1 VAFRPSLVGVVM
13 TALVGGGV
21 AAAETAPAAPSAL
34 PLPAVP
40 HELSAVRVMAK
51 PDLDGRLDDA
61 VWAQAPGVSAF
72 TQQGPNGGAAP
83 SEATTLRVLY
93 DDDALY
99 LGFDCAQT
107 HTPVVGRL
115 TRRDQDS
122 ESDWV
127 WFNVDS
133 RRDGRTA
140 AFFAVNVAG
149 VMADGISRDTPNG
162 VITSWEWD
170 ENWEAWVART
180 PGGWSAEIRI
190 PLRILRFSSG
200 LPVQSWGF
208 AAQRF
213 IAARQETDVWPF
225 VPREAANPIEYF
237 GRLSD
242 LHDMKAREP
251 LELRPFVL
259 GRVRRLGA
267 DPTMTASGFD
277 EGASAGLD
285 MKLHLGQSVTLD
297 AAVRP
302 DFAQVEADELTYNF
316 INRYEI
322 FYPEKRPLFLE
333 GAEQFVTP
341 LQLFYSRRIGSSPAT
356 PTLQTN
362 TGRTEQLVSVPEAA
376 TIYGAA
382 KLIGRLNDRWTVG
395 TLSALTS
402 RNDYQVVVKT
412 ADGMNPTVQSRTAE
426 PLTAFNV
433 LRLRRDI
440 GGGAQVG
447 LLGTATTRFEDADAS
462 TTRGC
467 PSGDTT
473 SPALPRC
480 FRDAYVG
487 GLDGLWRSPSGN
499 YLASGQLVG
508 GIVQHGQQEQ
518 QLDGTW
524 IGPGSRGVGGW
535 VRLAKDGGSP
545 LLADLTYT
553 GIGRWLTF
561 NDLGFMPRQNLH
573 EVKAGLELR
582 TLEPGPVTL
591 ERHLRLD
598 VTTDRNLDGLDL
610 GTLIELGATARLR
623 NFWTLHLSA
632 ETSPARFDDREV
644 GDGTALQRALFVG
657 GKAEVQTDPLRVW
670 SFDLKGEARFMASAF
685 YVTGQSAVTLR
696 PLPQLEISLTP
707 QATYSQGEPRFIWH
721 SADPSGAFG
730 RQRASSAGATLRTS
744 YTFTP
749 RLSLQTYAQ
758 LFLTAEHYDS
768 FFYAP
773 RGPGVRVRLADLT
786 PYSGGQILDAD
797 YEEAALNMNVV
808 LRWEYRLGST
818 LFLVYSRS
826 QAPAVGLA
834 PGEPAALRA
843 GDVTRVPAIDMILV
857 KLSFWW
863 AT

>member
-1 VAFRPSLVGVVM
+1 MAFRPSLVGVLVA
-13 TALVGGGV
+13 ALGSGGV
-21 AAAETAPAAPSAL
+21 AAAEIAPAALTGIAVRG
-34 PLPAVP
+34 VP
-40 HELSAVRVMAK
+40 HELAAVRVTAK
-51 PDLDGRLDDA
+51 PNLDGRLDDA
-61 VWAQAPGVSAF
+61 VWAQSRGVSAF
-72 TQQGPNGGAAP
+72 TQQAPNGGAPP

-99 LGFDCAQT
+99 LGFDCSQT

-149 VMADGISRDTPNG
+149 VMADGTSRDTPNG
-162 VITSWEWD
+162 VTTSWEWD
-170 ENWEAWVART
+170 ENWEAWTART

-208 AAQRF
+208 SAQRV
-213 IAARQETDVWPF
+213 IAARLETDVWPF
-225 VPREAANPIEYF
+225 VPREAANPMEYF

-242 LHDMKAREP
+242 LRDVKPREP

-259 GRVRRLGA
+259 GQVRRLGA
-267 DPTMTASGFD
+267 DPSMTVSGFD

-285 MKLHLGQSVTLD
+285 AKLHLGQSVTLD

-341 LQLFYSRRIGSSPAT
+341 LQLFYSRRIGASPAT
-356 PTLQTN
+356 PALQTN
-362 TGRTEQLVSVPEAA
+362 LGQMEQLVSVPAAA

-382 KLIGRLNDRWTVG
+382 KLIGRLGDKWTVG
-395 TLSALTS
+395 TFSALTS

-412 ADGMNPTVQSRTAE
+412 TDGASQTVQSRTAE

-447 LLGTATTRFEDADAS
+447 LLGTATTRFEDPDAS
-462 TTRGC
+462 MTRGC
-467 PSGDTT
+467 PSGVLP

-499 YLASGQLVG
+499 YLASAQLVG
-508 GIVQHGQQEQ
+508 GIVQHGQPEQ

-524 IGPGSRGVGGW
+524 IGSGSRGLGGW

-553 GIGRWLTF
+553 GLGRWLTF
-561 NDLGFMPRQNLH
+561 NDLGYMPRQNLH

-582 TLEPGPVTL
+582 TLAPGPVTL

-610 GTLIELGATARLR
+610 GTLVELGATARLR

-632 ETSPARFDDREV
+632 EASPARFDDREV

-657 GKAEVQTDPLRVW
+657 SKGEVSTDPLRVW
-670 SFDLKGEARFMASAF
+670 SFDLKGEVRFMASAF
-685 YVTGQSAVTLR
+685 YVTAQSAATLR
-696 PLPQLEISLTP
+696 PLPQLELSLIP

-721 SADPSGAFG
+721 SATSAFG

-749 RLSLQTYAQ
+749 RLSLQTYTQ

-768 FFYAP
+768 FFDAP
-773 RGPGVRVRLADLT
+773 RGPGVRVRLTDLT
-786 PYSGGQILDAD
+786 PYAGGPILDAD

-834 PGEPAALRA
+834 SGEPAALRF
-843 GDVTRVPAIDMILV
+843 GDVTRVPAIDMLLV

>member
-1 VAFRPSLVGVVM
+1 VASRPSLVGVL
-13 TALVGGGV
+13 TAALASGGV
-21 AAAETAPAAPSAL
+21 AAAENVPDGPKGIGV
-34 PLPAVP
+34 PGVP
-40 HELSAVRVMAK
+40 HELAAVRVTSK
-51 PDLDGRLDDA
+51 PNLDGRLDDA
-61 VWAQAPGVSAF
+61 LWAQSPGVSAF
-72 TQQGPNGGAAP
+72 TQQGPNGGAPP

-93 DDDALY
+93 DEDALY

-149 VMADGISRDTPNG
+149 VVADGISRDTPNG
-162 VITSWEWD
+162 VTTSWEWD
-170 ENWEAWVART
+170 ENWEAWTART
-180 PGGWSAEIRI
+180 PNGWSAEIRI

-225 VPREAANPIEYF
+225 VPREAANPMEYF

-242 LHDMKAREP
+242 LRDIKAREP

-259 GRVRRLGA
+259 GQVRHLGA
-267 DPTMTASGFD
+267 DPTMSVSGFD

-285 MKLHLGQSVTLD
+285 MKLHLGQSMTLD

-341 LQLFYSRRIGSSPAT
+341 LQLFYSRRIGASPVT

-362 TGRTEQLVSVPEAA
+362 NGQMEQLVSVPEAA

-395 TLSALTS
+395 TFSALTS

-412 ADGMNPTVQSRTAE
+412 DGGKTIQSRTAE

-433 LRLRRDI
+433 LRLRRDV
-440 GGGAQVG
+440 GGGAQLG
-447 LLGTATTRFEDADAS
+447 LLATATTRFEDADAS
-462 TTRGC
+462 VMRGC
-467 PSGDTT
+467 PSGVTT

-487 GLDGLWRSPSGN
+487 GLDGLWRSPSGD
-499 YLASGQLVG
+499 YLASAQLVG
-508 GIVQHGQQEQ
+508 GIVEHGQPEQ

-524 IGPGSRGVGGW
+524 IGSGSRGVGGW
-535 VRLAKDGGSP
+535 ARLAKEGGSP
-545 LLADLTYT
+545 LLADVTYT

-573 EVKAGLELR
+573 EVKAGVELR

-610 GTLIELGATARLR
+610 GTLVELGATARLR

-657 GKAEVQTDPLRVW
+657 SKAEVATDPLRVW
-670 SFDLKGEARFMASAF
+670 SFDVKGEVRFMASAF
-685 YVTGQSAVTLR
+685 YVTGQSAITLR
-696 PLPQLEISLTP
+696 PLPQLELSLIP
-707 QATYSQGEPRFIWH
+707 QATYSEGEPRFTWH
-721 SADPSGAFG
+721 SQASAFG

-744 YTFTP
+744 YTFAP
-749 RLSLQTYAQ
+749 RLSLQTYTQ

-768 FFYAP
+768 FFAAP
-773 RGPGVRVRLADLT
+773 RGAGVRVRLADLT
-786 PYSGGQILDAD
+786 PYTGGPITDAD

-826 QAPAVGLA
+826 QAPAVGLV
-834 PGEPAALRA
+834 PGEQAGLRV
-843 GDVTRVPAIDMILV
+843 GDVTRVPAIDMLLV

>member
-1 VAFRPSLVGVVM
+1 VASRPSLFAVVAV
-13 TALVGGGV
+13 ALASGSV
-21 AAAETAPAAPSAL
+21 AAAERTPPAPIASAV
-34 PLPAVP
+34 PAVP
-40 HELSAVRVMAK
+40 HAFNAVRITTK
-51 PDLDGRLDDA
+51 PVLDGRLDDA
-61 VWAQAPGVSAF
+61 VWGQSAGVSAF

-83 SEATTLRVLY
+83 SETTTLRVLY
-93 DDDALY
+93 DEDALY

-162 VITSWEWD
+162 VTTSWEWD
-170 ENWEAWVART
+170 ENWEATTART
-180 PGGWSAEIRI
+180 PGGWSAELRI
-190 PLRILRFSSG
+190 PLRILRFTSG
-200 LPVQSWGF
+200 LPVQSWGLS
-208 AAQRF
+208 AQRF
-213 IAARQETDVWPF
+213 IAARQESDVWPF
-225 VPREAANPIEYF
+225 VPREAANPMEYF
-237 GRLSD
+237 GRLGD
-242 LHDMKAREP
+242 LRDLKAREP

-259 GRVRRLGA
+259 GQVRRLGA
-267 DPTMTASGFD
+267 DPTMTVSGFD

-285 MKLHLGQSVTLD
+285 AKLHLGQSVTLD
-297 AAVRP
+297 AAIRP

-356 PTLQTN
+356 PTLQTHSDQV
-362 TGRTEQLVSVPEAA
+362 EQFVSVPDAA

-402 RNDYQVVVKT
+402 RNDYRVVVR
-412 ADGMNPTVQSRTAE
+412 ANDGAYQAVQSRTAE

-433 LRLRRDI
+433 LRLRRDV
-440 GGGAQVG
+440 GGGAQIG
-447 LLGTATTRFEDADAS
+447 LLGTATTRFENADSNDVRA
-462 TTRGC
+462 C
-467 PSGDTT
+467 PSGTPTT
-473 SPALPRC
+473 ADMPRC
-480 FRDAYVG
+480 FRDSYVG

-499 YLASGQLVG
+499 YLASAQLIG
-508 GIVQHGQQEQ
+508 GIVQHGQNET
-518 QLDGTW
+518 QLDGTA
-524 IGPGSRGVGGW
+524 IGPGARGVGGW
-535 VRLAKDGGSP
+535 VRVAKDGGSP

-561 NDLGFMPRQNLH
+561 NDLGFMPRQNLQ
-573 EVKAGLELR
+573 ELKAGLELR
-582 TLEPGPVTL
+582 TLAPGPVTL

-610 GTLIELGATARLR
+610 GTVVELGASVRLR
-623 NFWTLHLSA
+623 NFWNLHLSA

-657 GKAEVQTDPLRVW
+657 SKAEVATDPLRVW
-670 SFDLKGEARFMASAF
+670 SFDVKGEARFMASAF
-685 YVTGQSAVTLR
+685 YVTGQAAATLR
-696 PLPQLEISLTP
+696 PLPQLELSLVP
-707 QATYSQGEPRFIWH
+707 QATYSEGEPRFAWH
-721 SADPSGAFG
+721 ATTSAFG

-749 RLSLQTYAQ
+749 RMSLQTYAQ

-768 FFYAP
+768 FFDAP
-773 RGPGVRVRLADLT
+773 RGPGVRVRLGDLT
-786 PYSGGQILDAD
+786 PHAGAEILNAD

-826 QAPAVGLA
+826 QAPAVGLVT
-834 PGEPAALRA
+834 GETAALRV

>member
-1 VAFRPSLVGVVM
+1 MAFRPSLVGVLV
-13 TALVGGGV
+13 TALVSGGV
-21 AAAETAPAAPSAL
+21 AAAESTQAALTGTAVS
-34 PLPAVP
+34 AVP
-40 HELSAVRVMAK
+40 HELAAVRVDVK
-51 PDLDGRLDDA
+51 PNLDGRLDDP
-61 VWAQAPGVSAF
+61 VWAQSPGVSAF
-72 TQQGPNGGAAP
+72 TQQSPNGGAPP

-162 VITSWEWD
+162 VTTSWEWD
-170 ENWEAWVART
+170 ENWEAWTART

-208 AAQRF
+208 FAERF
-213 IAARQETDVWPF
+213 IAVRQETDVWPF
-225 VPREAANPIEYF
+225 VPREAANPMEYY
-237 GRLSD
+237 GRLGD
-242 LHDMKAREP
+242 LRDIRAREP

-297 AAVRP
+297 AAVTP

-316 INRYEI
+316 VNRYEI

-341 LQLFYSRRIGSSPAT
+341 LQLFYSRRIGSSPVT

-362 TGRTEQLVSVPEAA
+362 TGQMEQLVSVPEAA

-382 KLIGRLNDRWTVG
+382 KLIGRLNDKWTVG
-395 TLSALTS
+395 TFSALTS
-402 RNDYQVVVKT
+402 RNDYHVVVKG
-412 ADGMNPTVQSRTAE
+412 ADGGQAIQSRTAE

-433 LRLRRDI
+433 LRLRRDV

-447 LLGTATTRFEDADAS
+447 LLGTATTRFENADANMV
-462 TTRGC
+462 RGC
-467 PSGDTT
+467 PSGVLT
-473 SPALPRC
+473 SHELPRC

-487 GLDGLWRSPSGN
+487 GLDGLWRTPGGN
-499 YLASGQLVG
+499 YLASAQLVG
-508 GIVQHGQQEQ
+508 GIVEHGQPEL
-518 QLDGTW
+518 QLDGTT
-524 IGPGSRGVGGW
+524 IGSGSRGVGAW

-561 NDLGFMPRQNLH
+561 NDLGFMLRQNLH

-582 TLEPGPVTL
+582 TLEPGPMTL

-623 NFWTLHLSA
+623 NFWILHLSA
-632 ETSPARFDDREV
+632 EMSPARFDDREV

-657 GKAEVQTDPLRVW
+657 GKAEVSTDPLRVW
-670 SFDLKGEARFMASAF
+670 SFDLKSETRFMASAF
-685 YVTGQSAVTLR
+685 YVTGQAAVTLR
-696 PLPQLEISLTP
+696 PLPQFELSLTP
-707 QATYSQGEPRFIWH
+707 QATYSQGEPRFAWH
-721 SADPSGAFG
+721 ATSSAFA

-768 FFYAP
+768 FFDAP
-773 RGPGVRVRLADLT
+773 RGKGVRVRLADLT
-786 PYSGGQILDAD
+786 PYAGGPILDAD

-826 QAPAVGLA
+826 QAPGVGLGS
-834 PGEPAALRA
+834 GESASLRV

>member
-1 VAFRPSLVGVVM
+1 
-13 TALVGGGV
+13 V
-21 AAAETAPAAPSAL
+21 AAEKPPAPVPSSPVPRDFNAA
-34 PLPAVP
+34 
-40 HELSAVRVMAK
+40 RVTTK
-51 PDLDGRLDDA
+51 PVLDGRLDDT
-61 VWAQAPGVSAF
+61 VWAQAAGVSAF
-72 TQQGPNGGAAP
+72 TQQGPNGGAPP

-93 DDDALY
+93 DEDALY
-99 LGFDCAQT
+99 LGFDCSQT

-162 VITSWEWD
+162 VTTSWEWD
-170 ENWEAWVART
+170 ENWEAWTART
-180 PGGWSAEIRI
+180 PSGWSAEIRI
-190 PLRILRFSSG
+190 PLRILRFTSR

-208 AAQRF
+208 SAERF
-213 IAARQETDVWPF
+213 IATRQETDVWPF
-225 VPREAANPIEYF
+225 VPREAANPMEYY
-237 GRLSD
+237 GRLGD
-242 LHDMKAREP
+242 LRDLKAREP

-259 GRVRRLGA
+259 GQVRHLGA
-267 DPTMTASGFD
+267 DPTMTVSGFD

-297 AAVRP
+297 AAIRP
-302 DFAQVEADELTYNF
+302 DFAQVEADELTFNF

-356 PTLQTN
+356 PTLQT
-362 TGRTEQLVSVPEAA
+362 GQSERFVSVPDAA

-402 RNDYQVVVKT
+402 RNDYQVVVSPAGT
-412 ADGMNPTVQSRTAE
+412 IQSRTAE

-433 LRLRRDI
+433 LRLRRDV

-447 LLGTATTRFEDADAS
+447 FLGTATTRFENTDAN
-462 TTRGC
+462 TIC
-467 PSGDTT
+467 PSGLPTT
-473 SPALPRC
+473 PGLPRC

-499 YLASGQLVG
+499 YLASAQLVG
-508 GIVQHGQQEQ
+508 GLVQHGQTER
-518 QLDGTW
+518 QLDGTA
-524 IGPGSRGVGGW
+524 IGPGARGVGGW
-535 VRLAKDGGSP
+535 VRVAKDGGSP

-553 GIGRWLTF
+553 GLGRWLTF

-573 EVKAGLELR
+573 ELKGGLELR

-610 GTLIELGATARLR
+610 GTLAELGASVRLR
-623 NFWTLHLSA
+623 NFWNLRLSA

-657 GKAEVQTDPLRVW
+657 SKAEVATDPLRVW
-670 SFDLKGEARFMASAF
+670 SFDVKGEVRFMASAF
-685 YVTGQSAVTLR
+685 YVSGQSSVTLR
-696 PLPQLEISLTP
+696 PLPQLEVSLIP
-707 QATYSQGEPRFIWH
+707 QATYAQGEPRFAWH
-721 SADPSGAFG
+721 ASSPVFG
-730 RQRASSAGATLRTS
+730 RQRASSAGATFRTS

-758 LFLTAEHYDS
+758 LFLTAEHYDA
-768 FFYAP
+768 FFDAP
-773 RGPGVRVRLADLT
+773 TGPGVRVRLADLT
-786 PYSGGQILDAD
+786 PHPNRDITDAD

-834 PGEPAALRA
+834 PGEAAALRA
-843 GDVTRVPAIDMILV
+843 GDVTRVPAIDMILA

>member
-1 VAFRPSLVGVVM
+1 MSGLA
-13 TALVGGGV
+13 
-21 AAAETAPAAPSAL
+21 
-34 PLPAVP
+34 LPAVP
-40 HELSAVRVMAK
+40 HQLSAVRVTAK
-51 PDLDGRLDDA
+51 PNLDGRLDDP
-61 VWAQAPGVSAF
+61 VWAQSPGVSAF

-93 DDDALY
+93 DEDALY
-99 LGFDCAQT
+99 LGFDCSQT
-107 HTPVVGRL
+107 HTPIVGRL

-133 RRDGRTA
+133 RGDGRTA

-149 VMADGISRDTPNG
+149 VMADGISRDTANG
-162 VITSWEWD
+162 VTTSWEWD
-170 ENWEAWVART
+170 ENWEAWTART

-190 PLRILRFSSG
+190 PLRILRFTSG

-208 AAQRF
+208 FAERF

-225 VPREAANPIEYF
+225 IPREAANPMEHY
-237 GRLSD
+237 GRLGELRD
-242 LHDMKAREP
+242 LKAREP

-259 GRVRRLGA
+259 GQVRRLGA
-267 DPTMTASGFD
+267 DPAMTVSGFD

-341 LQLFYSRRIGSSPAT
+341 LQLFYSRRIGSSPVT

-362 TGRTEQLVSVPEAA
+362 TGQIEQLVSVPEAA

-402 RNDYQVVVKT
+402 RNDYQVVVT
-412 ADGMNPTVQSRTAE
+412 ATGGKPTIQSRPVE

-447 LLGTATTRFEDADAS
+447 LLGTATTRFEDTDGNIG
-462 TTRGC
+462 RGC
-467 PSGDTT
+467 PSGVLTT
-473 SPALPRC
+473 SALPRC

-487 GLDGLWRSPSGN
+487 GLDGAWRSPNGD
-499 YLASGQLVG
+499 YLASAQMVG
-508 GIVQHGQQEQ
+508 GIVEHGQPER
-518 QLDGTW
+518 QLDGTT
-524 IGPGSRGVGGW
+524 IGSGARGLGGW

-598 VTTDRNLDGLDL
+598 VTTDHNLDGLDL
-610 GTLIELGATARLR
+610 GTLVEFGGALRLR

-632 ETSPARFDDREV
+632 EASPARFDDREV

-657 GKAEVQTDPLRVW
+657 SKGGVSTDPLRVW
-670 SFDLKGEARFMASAF
+670 SFDLKGEVRFMASAF
-685 YVTGQSAVTLR
+685 YVTGQSTVTLR
-696 PLPQLEISLTP
+696 PLPQLEVSLTP
-707 QATYSQGEPRFIWH
+707 QATYSEGEPRFIWH
-721 SADPSGAFG
+721 SASSASDALDAQQTSHTFG
-730 RQRASSAGATLRTS
+730 RQRASSAGVTLRTS

-749 RLSLQTYAQ
+749 RLSLQTYTQ

-768 FFYAP
+768 FFDAP
-773 RGPGVRVRLADLT
+773 GGTGVRVRLADLT
-786 PYSGGQILDAD
+786 PHLGAAILDAD

-826 QAPAVGLA
+826 QAPAVALGS
-834 PGEPAALRA
+834 GESAALRV